1 MDDKQCEIYRD
12 RVNER
17 LQIQDKRLDNH
28 SERLDAIE
36 KRNSRMDERVDH
48 LIEKIDELVES
59 MKWLRRYVYGVMIS
73 AGATLIGYLIK
84 LAIAR

>member
-1 MDDKQCEIYRD
+1 MDDKQCEIYRE

-17 LQIQDKRLDNH
+17 LNVQDKRLDSH
-28 SERLDAIE
+28 AARIDAIE

-59 MKWLRRYVYGVMIS
+59 MRWLRRYVYGVMIS

-84 LAIAR
+84 LAITK

>member
-1 MDDKQCEIYRD
+1 MDDKQCEIYRE

-17 LQIQDKRLDNH
+17 LNVQDKRLDNH
-28 SERLDAIE
+28 AARIDAIE

-59 MKWLRRYVYGVMIS
+59 MRWLRRYVYGVMIS

-84 LAIAR
+84 LAITK